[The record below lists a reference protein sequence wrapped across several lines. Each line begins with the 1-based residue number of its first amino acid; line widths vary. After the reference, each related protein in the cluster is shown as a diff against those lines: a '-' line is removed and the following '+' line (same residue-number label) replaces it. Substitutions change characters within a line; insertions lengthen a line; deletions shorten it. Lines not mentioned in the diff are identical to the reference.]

1 MVELQPSKL
10 VMRVR
15 FPSPAPLNDLLKG
28 GEPLGAAA
36 RMPRHCNST
45 VTRRLL
51 IKALVGG
58 FAI

>member
-1 MVELQPSKL
+1 
-10 VMRVR
+10 
-15 FPSPAPLNDLLKG
+15 
-28 GEPLGAAA
+28 
-36 RMPRHCNST
+36 MPRHCNST